1 MDIRK
6 IKKLIELLED
16 SSLTEIEIVEG
27 EESVRLVRGGSA
39 YAAPALAAPQVIAAT
54 PAVVA
59 AAEPAAEDEDQ
70 VPEGEASVRLVR
82 GGQAQAMTV
91 AAPQPVMA
99 APPVAAG
106 AVAPA
111 ADEEEAQMPEGE
123 PVLAPMVGTFYA
135 ASGPES
141 EAFVSLGQRVGVGDT
156 LCIIEA
162 MKMFNQIESD
172 VSGTVVA
179 ILAENGQPVEYDQ
192 PLFVI
197 R

>member
-27 EESVRLVRGGSA
+27 EESVRLARGGSVQA
-39 YAAPALAAPQVIAAT
+39 APLPMAPVISQPAAAPAPAAID
-54 PAVVA
+54 A
-59 AAEPAAEDEDQ
+59 AAAASEESDM
-70 VPEGEASVRLVR
+70 PEGEA
-82 GGQAQAMTV
+82 
-91 AAPQPVMA
+91 
-99 APPVAAG
+99 
-106 AVAPA
+106 
-111 ADEEEAQMPEGE
+111 
-123 PVLAPMVGTFYA
+123 VLSPMVGTFYS
-135 ASGPES
+135 ASGPDAD
-141 EAFVSLGQRVGVGDT
+141 AFVKLGQSVGVGDT

-179 ILAENGQPVEYDQ
+179 ILVENGQPVEYDQ

>member
-1 MDIRK
+1 VDIRK

-16 SSLTEIEIVEG
+16 SSLTEIEIIEG
-27 EESVRLVRGGSA
+27 EESVRLARGGSA
-39 YAAPALAAPQVIAAT
+39 QLAPVAAAPVVTQAAPAPAP
-54 PAVVA
+54 VA
-59 AAEPAAEDEDQ
+59 EEAKSEEDLI
-70 VPEGEASVRLVR
+70 PEGEA
-82 GGQAQAMTV
+82 
-91 AAPQPVMA
+91 
-99 APPVAAG
+99 
-106 AVAPA
+106 
-111 ADEEEAQMPEGE
+111 
-123 PVLAPMVGTFYA
+123 VLSPMVGTFYG
-135 ASGPES
+135 ASSPEA
-141 EAFVSLGQRVGVGDT
+141 EPFVSLGQRVGVGDT